1 MAKKQKIIM
10 LEKVYHTYEVEA
22 DTIEEGVD
30 KLGESIGHT
39 GKPIKDV
46 VERLSTELEFE
57 FYDDRWLEI
66 K

>member
-1 MAKKQKIIM
+1 MVQDWNRIRTRVAQDWYI
-10 LEKVYHTYEVEA
+10 
-22 DTIEEGVD
+22 IEEGVD
-30 KLGESIGHT
+30 KLGKSIGHT
-39 GKPIKDV
+39 GRPIEDG

>member
-1 MAKKQKIIM
+1 MAKKQTIIM
-10 LEKVYHTYEVEA
+10 LEKIYHTYEVEA

-39 GKPIKDV
+39 GRPIKDG

>member
-1 MAKKQKIIM
+1 MAKKQKRVM
-10 LEKVYHTYEVEA
+10 LEKIYHTYEVEA

-39 GKPIKDV
+39 GKPIKDG

-57 FYDDRWLEI
+57 FYDDRWMEI